1 MKVKELVNKLQ
12 TKWIRIYVEHKED
25 FSITELFNASEDELN
40 DEVISYMLEPYLGD
54 ILEDIDC
61 NMYIRIK

>member
-12 TKWIRIYVEHKED
+12 TKWIRIYVEHQED
-25 FSITELFNASEDELN
+25 FSIKELFNASEDELN
-40 DEVISYMLEPYLGD
+40 NEVISYMLEPYLGD
-54 ILEDIDC
+54 NLEDIDC

>member
-12 TKWIRIYVEHKED
+12 TKWIRIYVEHEED
-25 FSITELFNASEDELN
+25 FSITELFNTSEDELN
-40 DEVISYMLEPYLGD
+40 DEVISYILEPYLGD
-54 ILEDIDC
+54 NLEDINC

>member
-1 MKVKELVNKLQ
+1 MKVKELVDKLT
-12 TKWIRIYVEHKED
+12 TKWIRIYVEHEED
-25 FSITELFNASEDELN
+25 FSMTELFNASEDELN

-54 ILEDIDC
+54 NLEDVNC